1 MMVVLVMGVEVEV
14 EDVIFERGKR
24 MVLKIFKYRI
34 VIVVIVL
41 YFWFGEFI
49 FRLNVLLIVNI

>member
-24 MVLKIFKYRI
+24 MVLRIFKYRI
-34 VIVVIVL
+34 VIVFIVL